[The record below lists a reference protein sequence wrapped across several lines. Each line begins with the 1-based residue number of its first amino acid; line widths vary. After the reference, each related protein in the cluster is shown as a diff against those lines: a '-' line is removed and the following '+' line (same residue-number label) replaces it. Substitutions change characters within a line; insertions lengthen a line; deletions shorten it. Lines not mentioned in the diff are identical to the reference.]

1 MGKFE
6 QAGMELGKLV
16 DEKQKAY
23 GDSITKIGKLL
34 KVFLSDY
41 YDHEAKTY
49 TLPESMIDHV
59 GMMVRIIDKQNRIFS
74 NPDGDLMHESPYKD
88 IAGYGLLG
96 NLLISKEAHD
106 ED

>member
-1 MGKFE
+1 MNDTQIKT
-6 QAGMELGKLV
+6 V

-41 YDHEAKTY
+41 YDEASKTY
-49 TLPESMIDHV
+49 VLPEAVIDHV

-74 NPDGDLMHESPYKD
+74 NPNGDLMHESPYKD

-96 NLLISKEAHD
+96 NELLVPEKGVD
-106 ED
+106 